1 MRRVPCCV
9 FRFTQRAT
17 RHMDNML
24 FLGIDAGTT
33 SLKAGLFDER
43 GNARALV
50 NEEYS
55 LVTPVAD
62 QAEIDPEEYW
72 RACVNAVRRA
82 LSKANAPRDEIVGIG
97 VSSQGETTIAV
108 DANGRA
114 LRRALVWLD
123 NRASDQ
129 ARQIAERFD
138 LKSVYEIT
146 GDPEIVPTWTACKI
160 LWLKQN
166 EPEVFQSAH
175 KFILVEDFLLHRL
188 TGRFATDG
196 AVACTSMLWD
206 IRRGTWWNEMLDFIG
221 ITPAKLSEPVLPGEI
236 VGTLTRDAA
245 EALGLSPRVRVVGCG
260 MDQAAGAVGA
270 GNLHPGVISETT
282 GAALAIQATIP
293 APNLDPTGRLPVY
306 VHAVRDAFLFVPVCN
321 TGGMALRWF
330 RDQFAQ
336 EEMRAAREQNR
347 DAYDLLG
354 ELAQT
359 IEPGCEGLTML
370 PHLAGAF
377 SPEYN
382 LEARGVFYGFTLRH
396 TKAHFVRAI
405 MESIA
410 FMLKRNLD
418 VMQSL
423 GVNVREVRSTGGG
436 AKSPLWLQIKADV
449 LGVPVMTLEQE
460 DTAVLGDAILASV
473 ACGAHKNLDAACVA
487 MVRLRGRIEPT
498 IATRARYDEAFAR
511 YLAVYERLFGV

>member
-1 MRRVPCCV
+1 
-9 FRFTQRAT
+9 
-17 RHMDNML
+17 ML

-43 GNARALV
+43 GNARAIV
-50 NEEYS
+50 NEEYA
-55 LVTPVAD
+55 LVTPAAD
-62 QAEIDPEEYW
+62 QAELDPEEYW

-82 LSKANAPRDEIVGIG
+82 MTNAPRDEIVGIG

-138 LKSVYEIT
+138 LKRVYEIT

-166 EPEVFQSAH
+166 EPEIFQRAH
-175 KFILVEDFLLHRL
+175 KFVLVEDFLLHRL

-206 IRRGTWWNEMLDFIG
+206 IRRGAWWDEMLAFVG
-221 ITPAKLSEPVLPGEI
+221 ITRERLSEPVSPGDV
-236 VGTLTRDAA
+236 VGTLTREAA
-245 EALGLSPRVRVVGCG
+245 SELGLSPKARVVACG
-260 MDQAAGAVGA
+260 MDQAAGAIGA
-270 GNLHPGVISETT
+270 GNIAPGMISEST
-282 GAALAIQATIP
+282 GAALAIQATMSKSD
-293 APNLDPTGRLPVY
+293 LDPTGRLPVY
-306 VHAVRDAFLFVPVCN
+306 VHDVRDAFLFVPVCN
-321 TGGMALRWF
+321 TGGMTLRWF
-330 RDQFAQ
+330 RDQFGQ
-336 EEMRAAREQNR
+336 EEMRVAREHNR

-354 ELAQT
+354 ELAAT
-359 IEPGCEGLTML
+359 VEPGCEGLTML

-382 LEARGVFYGFTLRH
+382 ADARGVFYGFTLRH
-396 TKAHFVRAI
+396 TKAHFARAI
-405 MESIA
+405 LESIA

-418 VMQSL
+418 LMQSL
-423 GVNVREVRSTGGG
+423 GVAVREVRSTGGG

-449 LGVPVMTLEQE
+449 IGAPVITVEQE
-460 DTAVLGDAILASV
+460 DTAVLGDAILAAV
-473 ACGAHKNLDAACVA
+473 ASGAHKNLDDACAA
-487 MVRLRGRIEPT
+487 MVRLRGRLEPNA
-498 IATRARYDEAFAR
+498 ATRAAYADAFAR
-511 YLAVYERLFGV
+511 YCAVYERLYVR

>member
-1 MRRVPCCV
+1 
-9 FRFTQRAT
+9 
-17 RHMDNML
+17 ML

-43 GNARALV
+43 GNARAMV
-50 NEEYS
+50 SEEYS
-55 LVTPVAD
+55 LITPSAD
-62 QAEIDPEEYW
+62 QAELDPEEYW
-72 RACVNAVRRA
+72 RACVNAVRRTLA
-82 LSKANAPRDEIVGIG
+82 SANVRREEIVGIG

-108 DANGRA
+108 GANGRA

-129 ARQIAERFD
+129 ARQIAQQFD
-138 LKSVYEIT
+138 LKHVYEIT

-160 LWLKQN
+160 LWLRQN
-166 EPEVFQSAH
+166 EPEVFRSAH

-206 IRRGTWWNEMLDFIG
+206 MRRGTWWDEMLNCIG
-221 ITPAKLSEPVLPGEI
+221 ITSAKLSEPVLPGEI

-245 EALGLSPRVRVVGCG
+245 EALGLSPRVRVVACG

-270 GNLHPGVISETT
+270 GNLRPGIISETT
-282 GAALAIQATIP
+282 GAALAIQATVP
-293 APNLDPTGRLPVY
+293 APNMDATGKLPVY
-306 VHAVRDAFLFVPVCN
+306 VHAVRNLFLLVPVCN

-330 RDQFAQ
+330 RDQFGQ
-336 EEMRAAREQNR
+336 EEMRIAAEQKR
-347 DAYDLLG
+347 DTYDLLG
-354 ELAQT
+354 ELAAT

-382 LEARGVFYGFTLRH
+382 AEARGVFYGFTLRH
-396 TKAHFVRAI
+396 TKAHFARAI
-405 MESIA
+405 LESIA

-418 VMQSL
+418 LMQSL
-423 GVNVREVRSTGGG
+423 GVAVREVRSTGGG

-449 LGVPVMTLEQE
+449 LGLPVITLEQE

-473 ACGAHKNLDAACVA
+473 ACGAHTNLDEACAA
-487 MVRLRGRIEPT
+487 MVRVRGRIEPNP
-498 IATRARYDEAFAR
+498 ATRAAYADAFAR
-511 YLAVYERLFGV
+511 YCSVYEQLYGR

>member
-1 MRRVPCCV
+1 
-9 FRFTQRAT
+9 
-17 RHMDNML
+17 ML

-43 GNARALV
+43 GIARAIV

-55 LVTPVAD
+55 LITPAAD

-72 RACVNAVRRA
+72 RACVSAVRRVLA
-82 LSKANAPRDEIVGIG
+82 KANARREEIVGIG
-97 VSSQGETTIAV
+97 VSSQGETTIVV

-123 NRASDQ
+123 NRATEQ
-129 ARQIAERFD
+129 ARQITERFD
-138 LKSVYEIT
+138 LKRVYEIT
-146 GDPEIVPTWTACKI
+146 GDPEIVPTWTVCKI

-166 EPEVFQSAH
+166 EPEIFKRAH

-206 IRRGTWWNEMLDFIG
+206 IRTGKWWNEMLDFIG
-221 ITPAKLSEPVLPGEI
+221 ISPAQLSKPVLPGEI
-236 VGTLTRDAA
+236 VATLHPHAA
-245 EALGLSPRVRVVGCG
+245 SELELLPNLRVVACG

-270 GNLHPGVISETT
+270 GNIHPGVISETT
-282 GAALAIQATIP
+282 GAALAIQATVP
-293 APNLDPTGRLPVY
+293 ASNLDPTGRLPVY
-306 VHAVRDAFLFVPVCN
+306 VHDVRDAFLFVPVCN

-354 ELAQT
+354 ELAST

-382 LEARGVFYGFTLRH
+382 MDARGAFYGFTLRH
-396 TKAHFVRAI
+396 TKAHFARAI

-418 VMQSL
+418 LMQSL
-423 GVNVREVRSTGGG
+423 GVDVREVRSTGGG
-436 AKSPLWLQIKADV
+436 AKSPLWMQIKADV
-449 LGVPVMTLEQE
+449 LGVPVITLEQE
-460 DTAVLGDAILASV
+460 DTAVLGDAILAAV
-473 ACGAHKNLDAACVA
+473 ACGAHKNLDDACA
-487 MVRLRGRIEPT
+487 SMVRLRGKIEPNDS
-498 IATRARYDEAFAR
+498 TRKAYDEAFAR
-511 YLAVYERLFGV
+511 YCSVYDRLFGA

>member
-1 MRRVPCCV
+1 M
-9 FRFTQRAT
+9 F
-17 RHMDNML
+17 

-50 NEEYS
+50 NEEYA
-55 LVTPVAD
+55 LITPAAD
-62 QAEIDPEEYW
+62 QAELDPEEYW
-72 RACVNAVRRA
+72 RACIGAVHRVLA
-82 LSKANAPRDEIVGIG
+82 QANVPRDEIIGIG

-108 DANGRA
+108 DSNGRA

-129 ARQIAERFD
+129 AQQIAQQFD
-138 LKSVYEIT
+138 LKRVYEIT

-166 EPEVFQSAH
+166 EPEIFRRAH
-175 KFILVEDFLLHRL
+175 KFILVEDFLLHRM

-196 AVACTSMLWD
+196 AVACTSLLWNL
-206 IRRGTWWNEMLDFIG
+206 RRGAWWDEMLTFLG
-221 ITPAKLSEPVLPGEI
+221 IPRERLSEPVLPGEV

-245 EALGLSPRVRVVGCG
+245 EVLGLSPRVRVVACG
-260 MDQAAGAVGA
+260 MDQAAGAIGA
-270 GNLHPGVISETT
+270 GNIAPGMISETT
-282 GAALAIQATIP
+282 GAALAIQATVP
-293 APNLDPTGRLPVY
+293 KSDLDPTGRVPVY
-306 VHAVRDAFLFVPVCN
+306 VHDVRNAFLFVPVCN

-330 RDQFAQ
+330 RDQFGQ
-336 EEMRAAREQNR
+336 EEMRVARAQDR

-354 ELAQT
+354 ELAAT

-382 LEARGVFYGFTLRH
+382 AEARGVFYGFTLRH

-405 MESIA
+405 LESIA

-418 VMQSL
+418 LMQSL
-423 GVNVREVRSTGGG
+423 GIAVREVRSTGGG

-449 LGVPVMTLEQE
+449 IGAPVITLEHK
-460 DTAVLGDAILASV
+460 DTAVLGNAILAAV
-473 ACGAHKNLDAACVA
+473 ACGAHKNLGDACAA
-487 MVRLRGRIEPT
+487 MVRLRDRIEPNP
-498 IATRARYDEAFAR
+498 ATRAAYADAFAR
-511 YLAVYERLFGV
+511 YCDVYDRLFAR

>member
-1 MRRVPCCV
+1 
-9 FRFTQRAT
+9 
-17 RHMDNML
+17 ML

-33 SLKAGLFDER
+33 SLKAGLFDEH
-43 GNARALV
+43 GNARAVV
-50 NEEYS
+50 NEEYA
-55 LVTPVAD
+55 LVTPAPD
-62 QAEIDPEEYW
+62 QAELDPEEYW
-72 RACVNAVRRA
+72 RACIDAVHRVLAR
-82 LSKANAPRDEIVGIG
+82 ANAPRDEIVGIG

-123 NRASDQ
+123 NRATDQ
-129 ARQIAERFD
+129 ARQIAERFE
-138 LKSVYEIT
+138 LGRVYEIT

-166 EPEVFQSAH
+166 EPDVFRRAH
-175 KFILVEDFLLHRL
+175 KFILVEDFLLRRL

-206 IRRGTWWNEMLDFIG
+206 IRRGAWWDEMLGFTG
-221 ITPAKLSEPVLPGEI
+221 VTRERLSEPVLPGEV
-236 VGTLTRDAA
+236 VGTLTHEAA
-245 EALGLSPRVRVVGCG
+245 SELGLMPNARVVACG
-260 MDQAAGAVGA
+260 MDQASGAIGA
-270 GNLHPGVISETT
+270 GNIAPGMISEST
-282 GAALAIQATIP
+282 GAALAIQATVP

-306 VHAVRDAFLFVPVCN
+306 VHDVRDAFLFVPVCN

-330 RDQFAQ
+330 RDQFGQ
-336 EEMRAAREQNR
+336 EEMRIAREQNR

-354 ELAQT
+354 ELAGT

-382 LEARGVFYGFTLRH
+382 VDARGVFFGFTLRH
-396 TKAHFVRAI
+396 TKAHFARAI
-405 MESIA
+405 LESIA

-418 VMQSL
+418 LMQSL
-423 GVNVREVRSTGGG
+423 GVAVREVRSTGGG

-449 LGVPVMTLEQE
+449 IGAPVIALEQE
-460 DTAVLGDAILASV
+460 DTAVLGDAILAAV
-473 ACGAHKNLDAACVA
+473 ASGAHKNLYAACAA
-487 MVRLRGRIEPT
+487 MVRVRGRIEPN
-498 IATRARYDEAFAR
+498 AVTRAAYADAFAR
-511 YLAVYERLFGV
+511 YCAVYDQLFAR

>member
-1 MRRVPCCV
+1 
-9 FRFTQRAT
+9 
-17 RHMDNML
+17 ML

-43 GNARALV
+43 GNARAMA
-50 NEEYS
+50 NEEYA
-55 LVTPVAD
+55 LVTPAAD
-62 QAEIDPEEYW
+62 QAELDPEEYW
-72 RACVNAVRRA
+72 RACVNAVRRVLA
-82 LSKANAPRDEIVGIG
+82 KANAPRDEIVGIG

-123 NRASDQ
+123 NRATDQ

-138 LKSVYEIT
+138 LKRVYGIT
-146 GDPEIVPTWTACKI
+146 GDPEIVPTWMACKI

-166 EPEVFQSAH
+166 EPEVFRHAS

-196 AVACTSMLWD
+196 AIACTSMLWD
-206 IRRGTWWNEMLDFIG
+206 IRRGAWWNEMLAFVG
-221 ITPAKLSEPVLPGEI
+221 VTPEQLSEPVLPGEV

-245 EALGLSPRVRVVGCG
+245 SELGLTPRMPVVAGG
-260 MDQAAGAVGA
+260 MDQAAGAIGA
-270 GNLHPGVISETT
+270 GNIAPGMISESP
-282 GAALAIQATIP
+282 GAALAIQATVP
-293 APNLDPTGRLPVY
+293 KSDLDPTGRLPVY
-306 VHAVRDAFLFVPVCN
+306 VHDVRDVFLFVPVCN

-330 RDQFAQ
+330 RDQFGQ
-336 EEMRAAREQNR
+336 EEMRVAREQNR
-347 DAYDLLG
+347 DAYDLLA
-354 ELAQT
+354 ELAAT

-382 LEARGVFYGFTLRH
+382 ANARGVFYGFTLRH
-396 TKAHFVRAI
+396 TQAHFARAI
-405 MESIA
+405 FESIA

-418 VMQSL
+418 LMQSL
-423 GVNVREVRSTGGG
+423 GVAVREVRSTGGG

-449 LGVPVMTLEQE
+449 IGAPVITLEQE
-460 DTAVLGDAILASV
+460 DTAVLGDAILAAV
-473 ACGAHKNLDAACVA
+473 ACDAHKNLDDACAA
-487 MVRLRGRIEPT
+487 MVRVRGRVEPDAVT
-498 IATRARYDEAFAR
+498 HAAYADAFAR
-511 YLAVYERLFGV
+511 YCDVYERLFHKG